1 MSIASRINYD
11 INPVTNPS
19 FSCGVTFTPTTRD
32 ISIQTV
38 GNLTKIWLLAT
49 SPVNIVDI
57 FPSNIPDVRLCPTVQ
72 NMSIQFINNT
82 NRNIQFRITYPS
94 SKGSDGFQLFQLKV
108 CPMSLIQVTN
118 IFSNPTITMM
128 TTDLTTTTTIV
139 GITAGSTSANL
150 SIPDAEILGKAKAGD
165 VTPYKALYL
174 DPDSTTCGTYYLN
187 SNTNFQTNLQV
198 FPTTLLPTDIYTA
211 NRQPPLS

>member
-1 MSIASRINYD
+1 MSLASRIYYD
-11 INPVTNPS
+11 IRQVSDPS
-19 FSCGVTFTPTTRD
+19 FSCGVLFPPTTRD
-32 ISIQTV
+32 FSFQTV

-49 SPVNIVDI
+49 SPVNVVDI
-57 FPSNIPDVRLCPTVQ
+57 FPSSSVFDNLSRCPTVQ

-128 TTDLTTTTTIV
+128 TTNLITTTTNV
-139 GITAGSTSANL
+139 GITAGSTRSNI
-150 SIPDAEILGKAKAGD
+150 SPEDAIIFASTD
-165 VTPYKALYL
+165 VTPYKDSYL
-174 DPDSTTCGTYYLN
+174 DPYSTTCGTYYLN

-198 FPTTLLPTDIYTA
+198 FFTTNLPTSLYDE